1 MNDQS
6 IIARFGSGVC
16 GQRIED
22 AGLIVGAGRFS
33 DDVPLAS
40 QTHLRFLRSPHAHA
54 RIVAIDTAAA
64 AAAPGV
70 IAVLTGADLVNAG
83 VKPTPVAPLFQRPD
97 GSPGAT
103 PLRPA
108 LAHET
113 VRFVGEAVVAVVA
126 ETPEQAKDA
135 LEAVIVEY
143 DELPLVTEL
152 RQATAEGAPLVWPAA
167 TGNIAAQMKHGD
179 AAACDAAFAA
189 ADHIVTLDLIN
200 QRLVPATMEPRCSL
214 AAYDAETGRL
224 T

>member
-6 IIARFGSGVC
+6 IVARFGSGREV
-16 GQRIED
+16 QRIED
-22 AGLIVGAGRFS
+22 AGLIVGAGRFC

-54 RIVAIDTAAA
+54 RIVAIDAAA
-64 AAAPGV
+64 AATAQGV

-83 VKPTPVAPLFQRPD
+83 VKPTPVAPIFQRPD

-126 ETPEQAKDA
+126 ETIEQAKDA
-135 LEAVIVEY
+135 
-143 DELPLVTEL
+143 
-152 RQATAEGAPLVWPAA
+152 
-167 TGNIAAQMKHGD
+167 
-179 AAACDAAFAA
+179 
-189 ADHIVTLDLIN
+189 
-200 QRLVPATMEPRCSL
+200 
-214 AAYDAETGRL
+214 
-224 T
+224 